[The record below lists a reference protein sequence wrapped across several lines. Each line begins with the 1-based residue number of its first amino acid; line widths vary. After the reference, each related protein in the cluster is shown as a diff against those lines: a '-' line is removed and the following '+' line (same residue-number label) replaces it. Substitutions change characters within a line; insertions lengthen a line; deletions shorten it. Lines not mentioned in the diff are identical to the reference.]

1 MASYKEFLN
10 IDNPNRMGLKELKQ
24 AVLTMASAANKRL
37 RNFAKHDISYG
48 GESGDDVIAGVKRF
62 SVAGKDKEALE
73 KEYKRVR
80 NYLVEPQSSI
90 TGMKKAFREFK
101 KRIRQGI
108 RDKSGKV
115 RTRKDKKDF
124 QIMNK
129 QKKSSNLS
137 NDTTLTELQELKQW
151 RETWTYYNRLVE
163 MGYYAPTSQD
173 SNQVRN
179 IILAIVKTKNIDNM
193 SEDEAWDMLTTVI
206 REDYESK
213 IREDLENELED
224 LGTSGFI
231 FGSSE

>member
-10 IDNPNRMGLKELKQ
+10 IDNPNKMGLKELKQ

-37 RNFAKHDISYG
+37 RNFAKNDINYG
-48 GESGDDVIAGVKRF
+48 SERGDDVIAGVKRF

-90 TGMKKAFREFK
+90 SGMKKAFREFK
-101 KRIRQGI
+101 KRLRQGI

-115 RTRKDKKDF
+115 RTRKDKRDF
-124 QIMNK
+124 EIMNK
-129 QKKSSNLS
+129 QKQSSSLS

-163 MGYYAPTSQD
+163 KGYYAPSNRD
-173 SNQVRN
+173 SKQVRN
-179 IILAIVKTKNIDNM
+179 TIMAIVKTKNIDSM
-193 SEDEAWDMLTTVI
+193 SEKETWNMVKRFI
-206 REDYESK
+206 REDYENKIGKELDDESK
-213 IREDLENELED
+213 DV
-224 LGTSGFI
+224 GTSNFI